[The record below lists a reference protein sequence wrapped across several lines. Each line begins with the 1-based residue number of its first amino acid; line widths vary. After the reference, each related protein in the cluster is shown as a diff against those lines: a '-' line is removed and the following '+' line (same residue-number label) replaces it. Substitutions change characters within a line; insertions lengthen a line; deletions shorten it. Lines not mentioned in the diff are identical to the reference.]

1 MRSTTKL
8 PPSRRDVLV
17 GGGLLAGSLAFAQA
31 PSAGYAR
38 EAESLRN
45 FDRQKL
51 SKFRSA
57 LAMTRAGKADT
68 RILYEGDSITRGM
81 GTVRQWGG
89 EAYAKA
95 VPQRVADLMT
105 GPELSWSRE
114 TMMALGGLAG
124 GDGRLATI
132 GATVAAN
139 AIRLEPG
146 NVAVHSTTAACTRFE
161 VLYHASGA
169 SSFSYA
175 VDGGAE
181 TIVPFSTAG
190 FHRLNLAGLAP
201 APHVF
206 RFTGQSGAIRLLVQY
221 GHSAAAAEVAIFNHG
236 ISGATA
242 AQAADTRSPYSVA
255 NTIPQ
260 IRPHLSIINFGL
272 NDWQQNIA
280 PAQFKASLRALIDQ
294 CTPTGDVLLETSNPA
309 GPRGPYAYLLDA
321 YWQAMRELSD
331 EAGCPLIDT
340 AAVWGDYDRAKARN
354 LMADTLHPNAAGYDE
369 KAKRHAALLRQL

>member
-1 MRSTTKL
+1 MKSTKA
-8 PPSRRDVLV
+8 PRPSRRDFLATS
-17 GGGLLAGSLAFAQA
+17 GFLAGCLACA
-31 PSAGYAR
+31 PTGVFAR
-38 EAESLRN
+38 ESEALRN

-51 SKFRSA
+51 PKFRAA
-57 LAMTRAGKADT
+57 LAATRAGKADT
-68 RILYEGDSITRGM
+68 RVLYEGDSITRGI
-81 GTVRQWGG
+81 GTIRQAGG

-95 VPQRVADLMT
+95 VPQRVADLMS
-105 GPELSWSRE
+105 GQQLNWSRE

-124 GDGRLATI
+124 GDGRLTSS

-146 NVAVHSTTAACTRFE
+146 NVAVHSTSAICTRFE
-161 VLYHASGA
+161 VLYHASGG

-181 TIVPFSTAG
+181 TTVPFSSAG
-190 FHRLNLAGLAP
+190 FHWLRLTGLALERH
-201 APHVF
+201 AF
-206 RFTGQSGAIRLLVQY
+206 RFTGQSGAIRLLAQY
-221 GHSAAAAEVAIFNHG
+221 GHSPAATEVAVFNHG

-260 IRPHLSIINFGL
+260 IRPHLSVINFGL

-280 PAQFKASLRALIDQ
+280 PESFKASLRSLIAL
-294 CTPTGDVLLETSNPA
+294 CGRSGDVILETSNPA
-309 GPRGPYAYLLDA
+309 GPRGPYTYPLDA

-331 EAGCPLIDT
+331 EVGCPLIDT
-340 AAVWGDYDRAKARN
+340 AAIWRDYDSAMARN
-354 LMADTLHPNAAGYDE
+354 LMSDTLHPNAAGYEE
-369 KAKRHAALLRQL
+369 KAHRHAALFKQL